1 MVTPYL
7 VAVGDAG
14 HQPVLPVEVLALL
27 APKAGEVA
35 VDLTLG
41 AGGHAA
47 LLAAAFGPAGTIVG
61 FDLDEASLE
70 AARTR
75 LGGTAR
81 LELVHE
87 SFVAAPQALAH
98 RGLRADVVLADL
110 GFSSVQMDDPQ
121 RGFSFQAE
129 GPLDMRFD
137 RGAPVT
143 AADLLAR
150 LGERELADLIFR
162 LGEDPFARRIA
173 HGIAGARRHGAI
185 RTTTQLAQIVRQ
197 AYGPRARFSRMHP
210 ATRTFMALRI
220 AVNAEIEA
228 LEAFLG
234 HVMSGAAAAAA
245 GGWLRPGARIAVIS
259 FHSLEDRLVKHAF
272 AECERRGLGRRLTRR
287 PVTASPEEI
296 AANPRARSAK
306 LRAMVIETD
315 SEHAPRLESEAEF
328 VRHS

>member
-1 MVTPYL
+1 MLT
-7 VAVGDAG
+7 AEAMS
-14 HQPVLPVEVLALL
+14 LL
-27 APKAGEVA
+27 APRSGEVA
-35 VDLTLG
+35 VDCTAGRGGHSVALSRAVGPQGLVVG
-41 AGGHAA
+41 LDLDGDALSFAARRVAAAGGRFEAVPGSFA
-47 LLAAAFGPAGTIVG
+47 EAPSVLA
-61 FDLDEASLE
+61 
-70 AARTR
+70 
-75 LGGTAR
+75 
-81 LELVHE
+81 
-87 SFVAAPQALAH
+87 Q
-98 RGLRADVVLADL
+98 RGLRADAVLADL

-150 LGERELADLIFR
+150 LSERDLADMIFR

-173 HGIAGARRHGAI
+173 RGIAGARRREAI

-197 AYGPRARFSRMHP
+197 AYGPRARLSRMHP

-234 HVMSGAAAAAA
+234 HVMSGAQSAAT
-245 GGWLRPGARIAVIS
+245 GVPGCWLNPGARIAVIS

-287 PVTASPEEI
+287 PVTASPEET

-306 LRAMVIETD
+306 LRAMVIETRA
-315 SEHAPRLESEAEF
+315 EHPPRLEPEAVF